1 FSAERQASILASTH
15 CRPGESFLVI
25 SREMIAKGEGWMW
38 LGSWDVRRA
47 YLAQR
52 TRLIPEPQALGDLA
66 RLGFSAA
73 EAKPIYDFVLRL
85 KDREEIEN
93 FVAPQQRLIPMQW
106 IPCRESGRAMTCTIT
121 ITNSE
126 GVSRVE
132 FVYDPAAP
140 KNARLRQGGREGA
153 ATV

>member
-1 FSAERQASILASTH
+1 GSDATPLPEARYGAFGKLAAMGLGDYRAYEILTEIVKLDRAAATRYLAERGFSAERQASILASTH

-73 EAKPIYDFVLRL
+73 EAKPIYD
-85 KDREEIEN
+85 
-93 FVAPQQRLIPMQW
+93 
-106 IPCRESGRAMTCTIT
+106 
-121 ITNSE
+121 
-126 GVSRVE
+126 
-132 FVYDPAAP
+132 
-140 KNARLRQGGREGA
+140 
-153 ATV
+153 